1 MWLGRDMLEAPTR
14 LAKSWGVGQAAPG
27 TAAAA
32 APSRAYRLE
41 PGLYGQ
47 RVHCSK
53 KGGTATGPNPTDRGK
68 AGTKRHLLTDR
79 HGLPLAFVLTGANVH
94 DSVPLAQL
102 LDAVVPVQGRRG
114 RPRQRPSKLHA
125 DKAYDAKRCRR
136 ACRQRGIEPRIARR
150 GVESSERLGRHR
162 WVVER
167 TLAWFARMR
176 RLSIRYERRLDIH
189 HAFTCLACSLIC
201 LNALQGRF

>member
-1 MWLGRDMLEAPTR
+1 
-14 LAKSWGVGQAAPG
+14 
-27 TAAAA
+27 
-32 APSRAYRLE
+32 
-41 PGLYGQ
+41 
-47 RVHCSK
+47 
-53 KGGTATGPNPTDRGK
+53 
-68 AGTKRHLLTDR
+68 LTDR
-79 HGLPLAFVLTGANVH
+79 SGLPLAFVLTGANVH

-102 LDAVVPVQGRRG
+102 LDAVVTLKGWRG
-114 RPRQRPSKLHA
+114 RPRQRPDKLHA
-125 DKAYDAKRCRR
+125 DKAYDARRCRL

-150 GVESSERLGRHR
+150 GVDSSERLGRHR

-189 HAFTCLACSLIC
+189 LAFTSLACSLIC